1 VIPEVR
7 PALLLCAVLLAA
19 ACGRQA
25 AETEKERK
33 NAGEMTTAEILDQAA
48 RATYQPPVDSKLTE
62 RQIRMYLEV
71 KRRSRENLQP
81 NEPATSRDLRATLE
95 LGYNPKEMSW
105 VRERMMDAW
114 IALRGQ
120 ELDRKIAESR
130 ARMLTDLE
138 TQARA
143 TTDLAKRANLEKQI
157 AGIRSAP
164 PVATRGTPAVEHNTV
179 LIRRFESEVAL
190 AFSEER
196 PRTKAPENPQ
206 EDRNAG

>member
-1 VIPEVR
+1 MR
-7 PALLLCAVLLAA
+7 PVLLLCAVLLAT
-19 ACGRQA
+19 ACAREA
-25 AETEKERK
+25 AETEKDREK
-33 NAGEMTTAEILDQAA
+33 PGEMTTAEIMDQAA
-48 RATYQPPVDSKLTE
+48 RATYQPPVDGKLTE
-62 RQIRMYLEV
+62 RQVRMYLEV
-71 KRRSRENLQP
+71 KRRSREKIQRS
-81 NEPATSRDLRATLE
+81 EPAASQDLRATLE

-105 VRERMMDAW
+105 VQERMMDAW

-130 ARMLTDLE
+130 ARMLNDLE

-143 TTDLAKRANLEKQI
+143 ATDPAKRATLEKQI

-164 PVATRGTPAVEHNTV
+164 PVANRGAPAVEHNTA

-196 PRTKAPENPQ
+196 PRTKAPERPQ
-206 EDRNAG
+206 ENRNAG